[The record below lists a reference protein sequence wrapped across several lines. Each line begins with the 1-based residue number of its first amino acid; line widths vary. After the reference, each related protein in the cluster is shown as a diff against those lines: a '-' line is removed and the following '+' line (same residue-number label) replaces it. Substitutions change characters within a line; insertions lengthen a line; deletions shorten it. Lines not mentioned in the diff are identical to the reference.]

1 MKTAN
6 FILSIFAA
14 LCSLGMIYG
23 AIVTESLM
31 KTISVSIFTI
41 ISLLCVILVVI
52 TYKEL
57 KECDD

>member
-23 AIVTESLM
+23 AIVTESP
-31 KTISVSIFTI
+31 INP
-41 ISLLCVILVVI
+41 
-52 TYKEL
+52 YR
-57 KECDD
+57 